1 MSICNV
7 RVNTINKMQEKGAI
21 SSSMEITDLPLFRE
35 LNTKY
40 SNFAREKYGVTN
52 EGELF
57 KHEIKTIK
65 RPYPTPYYR
74 EDGIVILK
82 AVSNDEMFSELQKKH
97 DEYHSGK
104 SFKQKS
110 GTEGSTASP
119 KTIAMVKDL
128 IKRMGVDIKAGK
140 EIIVDGRRLDDN
152 AIAEITKNLIQV
164 LEGKEAT
171 SLTEEA
177 MHFVVEIIEQT
188 NPALFNKLLNEINNY
203 KLYNGVFAEYS
214 LDRDYQTKDGKP
226 DVIKIKKE
234 AIGKLLAEVVINQNE
249 GLTEKPELLEKV
261 EMSWWKNIVEWI
273 KGLFVKSGFDQA
285 AFDIITGKNI
295 GTAKDIR
302 SEEGTFYKQKSTQS
316 ELYDK
321 LKNTKL
327 SISRK
332 EDGYYIGD
340 KKIPM
345 RVSDFVDKWYERR
358 FRSKELI
365 KSDYQKAV
373 DDQRKEKGT
382 AGHKDIEHAFSIF
395 VDDDGFLR
403 DKPLDDSGYESKLN
417 KYDRDLYETLRDN
430 LKARLNTFPPK
441 TRFLSEAIVYN
452 GKGVAGTVDFLAIT
466 SEGKVSI
473 LDWKFMDI
481 NTEKTN
487 DVPWYKIGAWN
498 VQMEQYKNILKNG
511 YGVKEEDFQQ
521 TRMIPIRA
529 EYSMGNAK
537 LNKLPVLIGV
547 QIGDVNVKNIVDS
560 YLVPVGIE
568 GEKTG
573 NKKIDELLEK
583 LNAIY
588 KKLSEEK
595 VLPSER
601 LNKSE
606 QLNEL
611 FKAIRQL
618 QMRQD
623 IKPLIRQAKI
633 LNKQLQG
640 IITTFNDKYKGQ
652 PADTFSDQDINEF
665 AGDIINAGNTISL
678 YATLD
683 TYLRFLFQGEL
694 TQEEKDLRE
703 DLRSTADEARDLQI
717 SINEVAEEFAD
728 KIIAG
733 SENVKGILSPEKI
746 IKGIT
751 KLFSSTSTLQLKALE
766 FLYKKANKSFTYAAM
781 DTLTETKQLMKIKE
795 DYDKWA
801 SSKGLSGRNYFNI
814 IKKKDKNELIDE
826 FNPEFY
832 TELRKK
838 VNDRDY
844 DWIKDNI
851 DVEAFRDE
859 MKKRLEEEYKR
870 IDEKPTRIG
879 TQAEIDREIVKEK
892 ADAAKIFDTSSKDSP
907 GWTQYDVI
915 KKFPKDKWISKEWR
929 ELTATGN
936 EAAKA
941 FYDYIV
947 KKNEEYHAIGYI
959 NAKQARVFLPYVRK
973 GLIEK
978 IVLGGNI
985 SIGEQF
991 LRSISIDE
999 GDVGYGK
1006 TDPLT
1011 GKPIDTIP
1019 IYLTKEIEGEVSTDL
1034 FRTMALYNEMVLK
1047 YKYLSQI
1054 EDQVRAIVNL
1064 EKNKKAIKTSYFG
1077 KTQYKETGEIDTN
1090 PDNSENAKLV
1100 EDMMKAIIYGQ
1111 RYLESESFEQVLGKL
1126 GGFGKKIN
1134 EKLGRKIFPENLEGR
1149 QVSINKII
1157 TQINNTFQLNTLG
1170 LNILS
1175 ATSNLFGGTAQSII
1189 NAGTYFTKNEYLST
1203 ELWLLANKMNGDNKK
1218 KAIAA
1223 LEYFL
1228 PLTENYNKE
1237 IAKKLSVS
1245 KLSQENIQEFLMIL
1259 MRNSDLHVQTVNF
1272 FSFLN
1277 NSIVEDG
1284 KVVNAR
1290 ELLRKDPKYA
1300 NKYGGTVAER
1310 KALEDEFEKEVK
1322 KLVEEKGVMKLGEV
1336 VNGEFVIPGVERKS
1350 QSVVDLRRKVQQLS
1364 KDALGNLSDDDLRKI
1379 NMSIQGKSFM
1389 IFKNWI
1395 PRLVDVRMGNLKYN
1409 SASDAY
1415 EWGRMRNVFRIM
1427 SEDVLGSLGNL
1438 KNSLLGND
1446 KGVEFLRKLYEKKRD
1461 DYKKDTNKDLEMTE
1475 TEFIDLVRK
1484 NVKNQLYDTIFLLSL
1499 YALFLGLKANAPDD
1513 EEDPVVKNQYK
1524 YLLRMVD
1531 KMKDEISYFYDP
1543 TSITSL
1549 VSGGVFPA
1557 INLIENGM
1565 KLIKNFSLEMFGMAI
1580 GDDKLKEET
1589 HVLKYLMKTFPVSA
1603 QAAGILPM
1611 FYPDLAKELG
1621 IKMQSRSGIR

>member
-1 MSICNV
+1 MSTCNV
-7 RVNTINKMQEKGAI
+7 RVNTIVKLQEKGAI
-21 SSSMEITDLPLFRE
+21 SSSMEIKNLSLFKE
-35 LNTKY
+35 LNDKY
-40 SNFAREKYGVTN
+40 SNLARTKYNVSN
-52 EGELF
+52 QENLF
-57 KHEIKTIK
+57 KYETKTIR
-65 RPYPTPYYR
+65 RPGPVPNYR
-74 EDGIVILK
+74 EDGMLILK
-82 AVSNDEMFSELQKKH
+82 AVPNDTMFSELQKNH

-119 KTIAMVKDL
+119 KTISMVKDFL
-128 IKRMGVDIKAGK
+128 KRIGVDIKAGK

-152 AIAEITKNLIQV
+152 GIAEITKNLIQV

-171 SLTEEA
+171 ALTEEA
-177 MHFVVEIIEQT
+177 MHFAVEIIEQT
-188 NPALFNKLLNEINNY
+188 NPALFNKLLGEINNY
-203 KLYNGVFAEYS
+203 KLYNEVFAEYS
-214 LDRDYQTKDGKP
+214 LDSDYQTKDGKP
-226 DVIKIKKE
+226 DVRKIKKE
-234 AIGKLLAEVVINQNE
+234 AIGKVLTEVVINQSE
-249 GLTEKPELLEKV
+249 GITEKPELLDKV
-261 EMSWWKNIVEWI
+261 EKSWWKTIMDWI
-273 KGLFVKSGFDQA
+273 KALFVKSGFDQA
-285 AFDIITGKNI
+285 AIDIITGKNI
-295 GTAKDIR
+295 GTANDIR
-302 SEEGTFYKQKSTQS
+302 SEEGNIYKQKSKQS
-316 ELYDK
+316 DLYDK
-321 LKNTKL
+321 LKSTKSSL
-327 SISRK
+327 TRK

-340 KKIPM
+340 NKIPM
-345 RVSDFVDKWYERR
+345 RVSDLVDKWYERR

-365 KSDYQKAV
+365 KSDYQKSV

-382 AGHKDIEHAFSIF
+382 AGHLDIENAFHMF

-403 DKPLDDSGYESKLN
+403 DTPKDDSAYESKLN
-417 KYDRDLYETLRDN
+417 KYDRDLYETLKEN
-430 LKARLNTFPPK
+430 LRQRLNTFPK
-441 TRFLSEAIVYN
+441 GTRFMSEAMIYN
-452 GKGVAGTVDFLAIT
+452 GKGIAGTVDFLAIT
-466 SEGKVSI
+466 PEGKVSI

-481 NTEKTN
+481 NVEKTK

-537 LNKLPVLIGV
+537 LNKLPILLSV
-547 QIGDVNVKNIVDS
+547 QIGDVNVKNITDS
-560 YLVPVGIE
+560 YLIPVGVE
-568 GEKTG
+568 GERTG

-588 KKLSEEK
+588 KRLSEEK

-601 LNKSE
+601 LNKAE

-623 IKPLIRQAKI
+623 IKPLLRQAKI
-633 LNKQLQG
+633 LNRQLQG
-640 IITTFNDKYKGQ
+640 IITTFNDKYKDQ
-652 PADTFSDQDINEF
+652 PADSFSDKEINDF

-717 SINEVAEEFAD
+717 SINEVSEEFAD

-746 IKGIT
+746 IKGFT

-766 FLYKKANKSFTYAAM
+766 FLYKKANKSFAYAAM
-781 DTLTETKQLMKIKE
+781 DTLTETKQLMKLKE
-795 DYDKWA
+795 EYDRWA
-801 SSKGLSGRNYFNI
+801 SSKGLGRKNYFNI

-832 TELRKK
+832 SELRKK
-838 VNDRDY
+838 INDRDY
-844 DWIKDNI
+844 DWINDNI
-851 DVEAFRDE
+851 DVQAFRDD

-870 IDEKPTRIG
+870 IEDKPNRIG
-879 TQAEIDREIVKEK
+879 EQAEIDREIIREK
-892 ADAAKIFDTSSKDSP
+892 ADAAKLFDTSSKDSP
-907 GWTQYDVI
+907 GWYQYDII
-915 KKFPKDKWISKEWR
+915 KKFPKDKWVSAEWK
-929 ELTATGN
+929 ELTAKGN

-941 FYDYIV
+941 FYDYII
-947 KKNEEYHAIGYI
+947 KKNEEYHELGYI
-959 NAKQARVFLPYVRK
+959 NSKQARIFLPYVRK

-999 GDVGYGK
+999 GDIGYGK

-1019 IYLTKEIEGEVSTDL
+1019 IYLTKEIDGEVSTDL
-1034 FRTMALYNEMVLK
+1034 FRTMALYNEMALK

-1054 EDQVRAIVNL
+1054 EDQVRSIVNL

-1111 RYLESESFEQVLGKL
+1111 KYLESESFDQVLGKL
-1126 GGFGKKIN
+1126 GGFGKTLNK
-1134 EKLGRKIFPENLEGR
+1134 KLGVKIFPENLEGR
-1149 QVSINKII
+1149 QVSINKVI

-1170 LNILS
+1170 FNILS

-1189 NAGTYFTKNEYLST
+1189 NAGTYFTKNEYLAT
-1203 ELWLLANKMNGDNKK
+1203 ELWLLGNKMNGENKK
-1218 KAIAA
+1218 KTIAA

-1237 IAKKLSVS
+1237 IAKKLTIGT
-1245 KLSQENIQEFLMIL
+1245 LSQENIQEFLMIL
-1259 MRNSDLHVQTVNF
+1259 MKNSDLHVQTVNF
-1272 FSFLN
+1272 FSFLK
-1277 NSIVEDG
+1277 NSIVENG
-1284 KVVNAR
+1284 KIVNAR

-1300 NKYGGTVAER
+1300 DRYSGTVAQR
-1310 KALEDEFEKEVK
+1310 KDLEEQFEKDVQ
-1322 KLVEEKGVMKLGEV
+1322 KLVEEKGVLKLGQV
-1336 VNGEFVIPGVERKS
+1336 IDNEFVIPGVDRKS
-1350 QSVVDLRRKVQQLS
+1350 QSVVEVRRKVQQLS
-1364 KDALGNLSDDDLRKI
+1364 KDALGNLSEDDLRKI

-1395 PRLVDVRMGNLKYN
+1395 PRLVDVRAGNLKYN

-1438 KNSLLGND
+1438 KNSLLGNE
-1446 KGVEFLRKLYEKKRD
+1446 KGVEFLRKLYEKKKD

-1499 YALFLGLKANAPDD
+1499 YALFIGLKANAPDD
-1513 EEDPVVKNQYK
+1513 DEDPVVKNQYK

-1531 KMKDEISYFYDP
+1531 KMRDEINYFYDP

-1557 INLIENGM
+1557 VNLITNGM
-1565 KLIKNFSLEMFGMAI
+1565 KLIKNFSIEMFAMSI
-1580 GDDKLKEET
+1580 GDDKLKKET

-1611 FYPDLAKELG
+1611 FYPELAKELG

>member
-1 MSICNV
+1 MSSCNV
-7 RVNTINKMQEKGAI
+7 SFNTITKMQELGAI
-21 SSSMEITDLPLFRE
+21 SDRMEVTDLPLFRE

-40 SNFAREKYGVTN
+40 SNLARTKYAVSN
-52 EGELF
+52 QDELF
-57 KHEIKTIK
+57 KLETKTIK
-65 RPYPTPYYR
+65 RPGPTPYYR
-74 EDGIVILK
+74 EDGIIILK
-82 AVSNDEMFSELQKKH
+82 AVPNQDMFSELQKNH
-97 DEYHSGK
+97 DEYHAGK
-104 SFKQKS
+104 SFKQKQ
-110 GTEGSTASP
+110 GTEGSAASA
-119 KTIAMVKDL
+119 KTIATVKDFL
-128 IKRMGVDIKAGK
+128 KRIGVDIKTGK
-140 EIIVDGRRLDDN
+140 EIIVDGRKLDDN
-152 AIAEITKNLIQV
+152 AIAEITKDLIQV

-177 MHFVVEIIEQT
+177 MHFAVEIIEQT
-188 NPALFNKLLNEINNY
+188 NPALFNKLLGEINNY
-203 KLYNGVFAEYS
+203 RLYNEVFAEYS
-214 LDRDYQTKDGKP
+214 LDPDYQTEDGKP
-226 DVIKIKKE
+226 NIRKLKKE
-234 AIGKLLAEVVINQNE
+234 AIGKLLAEVVINQSE
-249 GLTEKPELLEKV
+249 GLTEKPELLDKV
-261 EMSWWKNIVEWI
+261 ERSWWKSFVEWL

-285 AFDIITGKNI
+285 AIDIITGKNI
-295 GTAKDIR
+295 GTAQDIR
-302 SEEGTFYKQKSTQS
+302 AEEGSFYKQKATQS

-321 LKNTKL
+321 LKSTKL
-327 SISRK
+327 SLSRK

-345 RVSDFVDKWYERR
+345 RVSDLVDKWYERR

-382 AGHKDIEHAFSIF
+382 AGHKDFEHAFSIF

-403 DKPLDDSGYESKLN
+403 DRPLDDNTYESKLN
-417 KYDRDLYETLRDN
+417 KYDRELYETLRDN
-430 LKARLNTFPPK
+430 LKQRLNSFPPK
-441 TRFLSEAIVYN
+441 TRFMSEAIIYN
-452 GKGVAGTVDFLAIT
+452 GKSLAGTVDFLAIT

-473 LDWKFMDI
+473 LDWKFIDI
-481 NTEKTN
+481 NTEKTK

-498 VQMEQYKNILKNG
+498 IQMENYKNILKNG

-537 LNKLPVLIGV
+537 LNKLPILLGV
-547 QIGDVNVKNIVDS
+547 QIGDVNVKNITDQ
-560 YLVPVGIE
+560 YLIPVGIE
-568 GEKTG
+568 SEKTG

-588 KKLSEEK
+588 KRLSEEK

-623 IKPLIRQAKI
+623 IKPLLRQAKI
-633 LNKQLQG
+633 LNRQLQG
-640 IITTFNDKYKGQ
+640 IITTFNDKYKDQ
-652 PADTFSDQDINEF
+652 SADSFSDQEINDF
-665 AGDIINAGNTISL
+665 AGDVINAGNTISL

-717 SINEVAEEFAD
+717 SINEMSEEFAD

-733 SENVKGILSPEKI
+733 SENVQGILSPEKI
-746 IKGIT
+746 IKGFT

-766 FLYKKANKSFTYAAM
+766 FLYKKANKSFAYAAM
-781 DTLTETKQLMKIKE
+781 DTLNETKQLVKLKE
-795 DYDKWA
+795 DYDRWA
-801 SSKGLSGRNYFNI
+801 SSKGVGNKNYFSI

-838 VNDRDY
+838 VSDKDY
-844 DWIKDNI
+844 EWLNDNI
-851 DVEAFRDE
+851 DVQAFKDE
-859 MKKRLEEEYKR
+859 MKKKLEEEYKR
-870 IDEKPTRIG
+870 IEDKPNRIG
-879 TQAEIDREIVKEK
+879 DQAEIDREITKEK
-892 ADAAKIFDTSSKDSP
+892 ADAAKIFDVSSKDSP
-907 GWTQYDVI
+907 GWTQYDII
-915 KKFPKDKWISKEWR
+915 KKFPKDKWVSKEWK
-929 ELTATGN
+929 ELTAKGN
-936 EAAKA
+936 EPAKA

-947 KKNEEYHAIGYI
+947 KKNEEYHGIGYI

-991 LRSISIDE
+991 LRSVSIDE

-1019 IYLTKEIEGEVSTDL
+1019 IYLTKEIEGEVSTDI
-1034 FRTMALYNEMVLK
+1034 FRTMALYNEMALK

-1077 KTQYKETGEIDTN
+1077 KTQYKENGEIDTN
-1090 PDNSENAKLV
+1090 PDNSENSKLV

-1111 RYLESESFEQVLGKL
+1111 KYLESESFDQVLGKL
-1126 GGFGKKIN
+1126 GGFGKKLN
-1134 EKLGRKIFPENLEGR
+1134 KKLGVKIFPENLEGR
-1149 QVSINKII
+1149 QISINKVI

-1170 LNILS
+1170 FNILS

-1189 NAGTYFTKNEYLST
+1189 NAGTYFTKNQFLAT
-1203 ELWLLANKMNGDNKK
+1203 ELWLLGNKMNGENKK
-1218 KAIAA
+1218 KAVAA

-1237 IAKKLSVS
+1237 IAKKLSIS

-1259 MRNSDLHVQTVNF
+1259 MKNSDLHVQTVNF
-1272 FSFLN
+1272 FSFLK

-1284 KVVNAR
+1284 KVINAR

-1300 NKYGGTVAER
+1300 DKYSGTTAQR
-1310 KALEDEFEKEVK
+1310 KALEEEFEKDVE
-1322 KLVEEKGVMKLGEV
+1322 KLIEEKGVMKLGQLV
-1336 VNGEFVIPGVERKS
+1336 GDEFIIPGVDRKS

-1379 NMSIQGKSFM
+1379 NMSVQGKSFM

-1395 PRLVDVRMGNLKYN
+1395 PRLVDVRAGNLKYN

-1446 KGVEFLRKLYEKKRD
+1446 KGVDFLKKLYEKKKD
-1461 DYKKDTNKDLEMTE
+1461 DYKKDTNKDLKMTE

-1513 EEDPVVKNQYK
+1513 DEDPVVKNQYK

-1531 KMKDEISYFYDP
+1531 KMKDELSYFYDP

-1549 VSGGVFPA
+1549 VSGGIFPA
-1557 INLIENGM
+1557 VNLIENGM
-1565 KLIKNFSLEMFGMAI
+1565 KLIKNFSIEMFAMSV
-1580 GDDKLKEET
+1580 GDDKLKEKT
-1589 HVLKYLMKTFPVSA
+1589 YVLKYLMKTFPVFA
-1603 QAAGILPM
+1603 QAGGILPM